1 MRALSEAVAHIAMEV
16 HPERIEGICSALG
29 GGQNTSIFGTVR
41 SGLGASFSPRLL
53 RALEV
58 ALIANPQVTSTVLSA
73 MFRASSTTA
82 ALAAGASSTE
92 LVWTGPATGIVPV
105 RHTVQVLTGLIAEA
119 RERLFIMS
127 FVAYDVSK
135 VIASLQ
141 NAVERGVQVRML
153 LEQSKE
159 HGGNVTVDSISM
171 LRKNLPEA
179 LLYEWDKN
187 TTHSAPTASVHGKCA
202 VADGAVAFVTSA
214 NLTDAAMERNMEV
227 GVLIRGG
234 KLPDLLEGHLAAL
247 VTTKQLREV

>member
-1 MRALSEAVAHIAMEV
+1 M
-16 HPERIEGICSALG
+16 
-29 GGQNTSIFGTVR
+29 
-41 SGLGASFSPRLL
+41 
-53 RALEV
+53 
-58 ALIANPQVTSTVLSA
+58 
-73 MFRASSTTA
+73 
-82 ALAAGASSTE
+82 
-92 LVWTGPATGIVPV
+92 
-105 RHTVQVLTGLIAEA
+105 
-119 RERLFIMS
+119 FIMS